1 MSIKS
6 LKKAPL
12 APATAGLVAGIAGA
26 AQNKDVDELI
36 AKIKDRSAEV
46 RTKAWLGA
54 GKVGAP
60 AVEPLAKVMT
70 DSDLEVARAAKR
82 GLWKI
87 VRHAGR
93 PRARD
98 EKRAVTAE
106 LIGLLGDD
114 KPTAVRREVLWML
127 SEIGDS
133 NSVKPIA
140 ALLSNKDR
148 FSAFRHLPYL
158 KPVNVDTIGYDSV
171 WTASIPYGVI
181 KTGHIPPINKPGNL
195 SPENIKNR
203 HAHLPAD
210 RNVIINPGLIRKGI
224 RIVIMQHKISCKII
238 FRFIRE
244 KRMPYL
250 NRRFGA

>member
-70 DSDLEVARAAKR
+70 DNDLEVARAAKR

-140 ALLSNKDR
+140 ALLSNKELREDAR
-148 FSAFRHLPYL
+148 MVLQRIPSKRATAALKAGLKAAPKDFKLNIAQSLRQRGVKVRGLPCVKL
-158 KPVNVDTIGYDSV
+158 APTKKTNVKP
-171 WTASIPYGVI
+171 
-181 KTGHIPPINKPGNL
+181 L
-195 SPENIKNR
+195 E
-203 HAHLPAD
+203 
-210 RNVIINPGLIRKGI
+210 
-224 RIVIMQHKISCKII
+224 
-238 FRFIRE
+238 
-244 KRMPYL
+244 
-250 NRRFGA
+250 